1 MSYLL
6 IDFLEFARKYRIL
19 ATYLNDKQYICS
31 QQTHST
37 MKQILT
43 TAALLLAVAICA
55 TAQSNAYEKAVKAI
69 NETHKTSSVTI
80 SKEVMDL
87 TTYFALDAKEELTD
101 LIDGLD
107 KLIIVTVKQE
117 DANNFY
123 PDAQQAF
130 IDKDYEQ
137 LDVSDYVAQN
147 KAVVYVEK
155 GLLTVSEA
163 HLIVNRERG
172 CVVSF
177 FGKFKA
183 KEIKKLIKASNYE
196 K

>member
-1 MSYLL
+1 
-6 IDFLEFARKYRIL
+6 
-19 ATYLNDKQYICS
+19 
-31 QQTHST
+31 
-37 MKQILT
+37 MKQTLT
-43 TAALLLAVAICA
+43 TAALLLVATVAA
-55 TAQSNAYEKAVKAI
+55 TAQSSTYEKAIKKI
-69 NETHKTSSVTI
+69 NDTHKTSSVTL
-80 SKEVMDL
+80 SREVMDL
-87 TTYFALDAKEELTD
+87 TTYFALDAKEELSD
-101 LIDGLD
+101 LVDGLD

-123 PDAQQAF
+123 VDAQQAF

-147 KAVVYVEK
+147 KAVVFVEK

-163 HLIVNRERG
+163 HLIVNRERS

-183 KEIKKLIKASNYE
+183 KEVKKLIKASNYD